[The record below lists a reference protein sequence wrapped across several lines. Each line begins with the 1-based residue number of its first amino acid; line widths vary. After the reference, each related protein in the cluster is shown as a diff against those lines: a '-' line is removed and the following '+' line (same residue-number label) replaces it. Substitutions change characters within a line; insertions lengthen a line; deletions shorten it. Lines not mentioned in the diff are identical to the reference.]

1 MWILLIVLINNFS
14 IFSHW
19 EYFPFWKKNPC
30 FLKLQIKRLKKNWKL
45 IIWAKHQLLV
55 CLKRAMHTLL
65 CPITQVRIMVVK
77 IHFYNY
83 LTRIS
88 YFAWKLDNIF
98 GKKKKKIIFL
108 KTMFGQKQLMSSA
121 AHQFGRVEY
130 CIPNI
135 CYYFLQADVV
145 EKSKQIFKIRHVQ
158 TVELPRT

>member
-1 MWILLIVLINNFS
+1 M
-14 IFSHW
+14 
-19 EYFPFWKKNPC
+19 
-30 FLKLQIKRLKKNWKL
+30 KKNWKL
-45 IIWAKHQLLV
+45 IIWAKHQLLA

-83 LTRIS
+83 VTRIS

-108 KTMFGQKQLMSSA
+108 KKMFGQKQLMSSA

-130 CIPNI
+130 CISNI

-145 EKSKQIFKIRHVQ
+145 EKSKQICIQNSTRPNGWATEDIRECIDFCEPKKRADIFLPSFK
-158 TVELPRT
+158 